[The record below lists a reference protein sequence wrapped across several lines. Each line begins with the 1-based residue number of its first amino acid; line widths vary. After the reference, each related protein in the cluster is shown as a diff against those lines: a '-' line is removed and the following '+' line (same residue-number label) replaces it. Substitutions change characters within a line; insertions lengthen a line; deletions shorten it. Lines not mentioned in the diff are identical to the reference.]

1 MMSSNRIEMFRS
13 KIAAYTWR
21 YPDIPI
27 NIIDREYQMLGH
39 HRINHAEQLNQ
50 AIINIVTCAIEYKII
65 DFDDLTRAGYRA
77 IMHAYS
83 RKNPPGSSWSH

>member
-39 HRINHAEQLNQ
+39 HRIDHREQLNQ
-50 AIINIVTCAIEYKII
+50 AIINIVTCAIECKII
-65 DFDDLTRAGYRA
+65 DFDDLTQAGYHT
-77 IMHAYS
+77 IMRAYS
-83 RKNPPGSSWSH
+83 RKRSPGSSRNH